1 MVVSMAM
8 VAETEGK
15 IITEV
20 VDQAVSIPM
29 MVAVCTLKVEE
40 EVWTITMREATVK
53 VEEEEEVGVST
64 QMVAVCTQ

>member
-1 MVVSMAM
+1 MVVSMVM

-53 VEEEEEVGVST
+53 VEEEEVGVST
-64 QMVAVCTQ
+64 QTGAVCTQ

>member
-1 MVVSMAM
+1 MVVSMVM

>member
-1 MVVSMAM
+1 MVVSMVM
-8 VAETEGK
+8 VAEIEGK

-64 QMVAVCTQ
+64 QTGAVCTQ

>member
-53 VEEEEEVGVST
+53 VEEEEVGVST

>member
-20 VDQAVSIPM
+20 ADQAVSIPM
-29 MVAVCTLKVEE
+29 MVAVCTLKVDE

-53 VEEEEEVGVST
+53 VEEEEVGVFT

>member
-8 VAETEGK
+8 VAEREGE
-15 IITEV
+15 IITGV
-20 VDQAVSIPM
+20 GDQAVSIPM

-40 EVWTITMREATVK
+40 EVWTITMREAEVK
-53 VEEEEEVGVST
+53 VVEKEEAGVST